1 MALPAPELV
10 GLAVLFLAGVLL
22 VIWCVEIFIEAV
34 AQSAVSLGISGFF
47 LAVILAGVDL
57 ENAILGVTAAFV
69 DLPDLALGTVF
80 GESLFVLAVAVGIAG
95 LFVPFRMDIPRIYLL
110 LLVLVPLPAFA
121 LALDGTLD
129 WTDGAILTVLFVPLL
144 AGIFWRERRSETTYL
159 LSGEV
164 EEAVDLDAASTDESE
179 GPIENGGAT
188 PAIDPSECA
197 GSGDDEIPGSTATDD
212 ARNADDRPLADLDLD
227 LDEFVPELEDRSG
240 YFCLAVAMLAIVG
253 MTIGSGITVVSAEG
267 IFVALGVSGLAFGAT
282 VLSFIASIE
291 ELALTVEPVRQD
303 RPHLAVGNVV
313 GSTAFYVTANVG
325 IIALLS
331 PIDTAGAVMT
341 VHWPFLAACLLV
353 VGVMLARGRVTRFGG
368 AILLALYAGYWVV
381 NYV

>member
-1 MALPAPELV
+1 MSAAELV
-10 GLAVLFLAGVLL
+10 GLAALFLAGVVL
-22 VIWCVEIFIEAV
+22 VIWCVEVFIEAV
-34 AQSAVSLGISGFF
+34 ARSAVSLGISGFF
-47 LAVILAGVDL
+47 LAVVLAGVDL

-80 GESLFVLAVAVGIAG
+80 GESLFVLAVAVGVAG
-95 LFVPFRMDIPRIYLL
+95 ITVPFRMDVPRSYLF

-121 LALDGTLD
+121 LSVDGTLD

-164 EEAVDLDAASTDESE
+164 EDVVDLEAEADTEGDAEAEATAETDADADAET
-179 GPIENGGAT
+179 NGGDSAPAHNSEHVRGRDT
-188 PAIDPSECA
+188 PH
-197 GSGDDEIPGSTATDD
+197 
-212 ARNADDRPLADLDLD
+212 DREFDLDLD
-227 LDEFVPELEDRSG
+227 LDEFVPDLEGKSG
-240 YFCLAVAMLAIVG
+240 RFSLAVAFLAIVG

-267 IFVALGVSGLAFGAT
+267 IFVALGISGLAFGAT

-303 RPHLAVGNVV
+303 RAHLAIGNIV
-313 GSTAFYVTANVG
+313 GSTVFYVTANVG
-325 IIALLS
+325 IVALLR
-331 PIDTAGAVMT
+331 PVDTSGAVMT

-353 VGVMLARGRVTRFGG
+353 VAGMLARGRVTRVGG
-368 AILLALYAGYWVV
+368 AVLVALYVGYWIA
-381 NYV
+381 NYA